1 VSRRPALAGRHVVVV
16 GAGLAGLASALRCA
30 DDGARVTVLERQRR
44 LGGMTWSFEHNGL
57 TMDNGQHVFLRCC
70 TEYIDFLRRLGATDV
85 DARIAGPL
93 DIPVVAAP
101 ASPSGA
107 PRVGRIRRTSLPA
120 PMHLLG
126 SLVRYPHIARRD
138 RLSLGRAVI
147 ALRRIDLDDPSLDDR
162 SFGEWL
168 ASHGQSPGAIQGLW
182 DLITVPTV
190 NLRAD
195 EASLAMGA
203 MVFQTGLLRRRDAA
217 DIGWSRVPLGVL
229 HGERG
234 ARALERAGASVHT
247 SARVKA
253 VVDNAESGGYRV
265 ITDDGSIGCDAV
277 VLALPHTEAAAVMP
291 AGAVAGQDRWEQLG
305 SSSVVDVHIVYDRPV
320 TRWELM
326 AAHSSPVQWV
336 FDRSAAAG
344 IGGPGDRRQYLA
356 VSVSAADGLL
366 ATRPEDLVAGMAT
379 ELPRL
384 LPAARGARVV
394 DSFVTKERHATFRAA
409 KGSGRMRPA
418 ARTRYP
424 GLVVAGAWT
433 DTGWPA
439 TMEGAVRS
447 GRQAARELVADL
459 ARTAPHGAPAR
470 TPHDTQEVA

>member
-1 VSRRPALAGRHVVVV
+1 
-16 GAGLAGLASALRCA
+16 
-30 DDGARVTVLERQRR
+30 
-44 LGGMTWSFEHNGL
+44 MTWSFEHNGL

-70 TEYIDFLRRLGATDV
+70 TEYIDFLHRLGATEG

-101 ASPSGA
+101 ASPHGS

-126 SLVRYPHIARRD
+126 SLARYPHIGARD

-147 ALRRIDLDDPSLDDR
+147 ALRHLDLDDPSLDDR

-168 ASHGQSPGAIQGLW
+168 ASHGQSAGAIQGLW

-234 ARALERAGASVHT
+234 ARALDRAGASVHT
-247 SARVKA
+247 SSRVKA
-253 VVDNAESGGYRV
+253 VVEDSASGGYSV
-265 ITDDGSIGCDAV
+265 VTDDGSIGCDAV

-291 AGAVAGQDRWEQLG
+291 AGAVAGQERLEQLG
-305 SSSVVDVHIVYDRPV
+305 SSAVVDVHIVYDRPV

-344 IGGPGDRRQYLA
+344 IGRAGDRRQYLA
-356 VSVSAADGLL
+356 ISVSAADRLL
-366 ATRPEDLVAGMAT
+366 GTRPEDLVAEMTT
-379 ELPRL
+379 EIPRL
-384 LPAARGARVV
+384 LPAARDARVV
-394 DSFVTKERHATFRAA
+394 DFFVTKERHATFRAA
-409 KGSGRMRPA
+409 KGSGRLRPA

-447 GRQAARELVADL
+447 GRRAASELIEEL
-459 ARTAPHGAPAR
+459 ARAAQHGAPA
-470 TPHDTQEVA
+470 PAHYDTQEVA